1 MEGDR
6 INIVVISQCYFF
18 RLGLFFMEGDII
30 NIVVISAT
38 SLGQGSFFLW
48 RKEGTGSMI
57 YIL

>member
-30 NIVVISAT
+30 NIVVISVT
-38 SLGQGSFFLW
+38 SLGQGIFFYGERRGQGL
-48 RKEGTGSMI
+48 
-57 YIL
+57 